1 MAEIQGVHPAFII
14 RNSSR
19 APFDLAPLI
28 TTSTF
33 TASVDGES
41 EIQTTIEDSG
51 LRRLR
56 GGIFNINSTTVDW
69 MTIHK
74 MSIAAI
80 EVNPGGSGRGG
91 LRIEWRSRYIRN
103 LKQTRRG
110 AHVMRGVSASQYVT
124 SECRA
129 IGLVHVFAQH
139 TSRRT
144 QIARDVPA
152 ADSPPEEGANY
163 PSAWTTFQ
171 RLAREEGFIVFEYG
185 GSMYF
190 GRPSWIRARRKE
202 QNLAGWQEHA
212 NDQERM
218 LVLPT
223 CRRSADARALVE
235 VEVQYPWS
243 NRLNFRPGWSLDLR
257 GVPGFNGAYIVN
269 SVAWDLTMSTG
280 IATIT
285 ASSAIDPRPES
296 PQGSE
301 TTERG
306 IGKHKPLVDAAIRA
320 GFAGANL
327 VIAVAV
333 ALAES
338 GGVAGA
344 INPKNRDGSIDYGAW
359 QINSVHIPPY
369 DAKLLLDL
377 YYNAKAAFAIS
388 KRGTNWSPWTTF
400 RAGKHQTHME
410 TARASVET
418 SQTLAFSGPG
428 NGTGAPQASAYPA
441 KNIESPAQRGWGP
454 GEQSASAMQLIQVGV
469 TRAYVHPVA
478 APLYKELIRLLMQAG
493 HDHLV
498 SGGGWNYRLKRGG
511 STLSNHSWGLALDMD
526 VPHNPFQ
533 RGGPTDM
540 PTGRPGGN
548 PGQVRAIA
556 HSLGMRWGGDY
567 RGTRDAMHFEVM
579 LSKADTIA
587 LVQKRGYR

>member
-1 MAEIQGVHPAFII
+1 MAEVQGVHPPFII
-14 RNSSR
+14 RNSSYS
-19 APFDLAPLI
+19 PYDLAPFI
-28 TTSTF
+28 TSSTF
-33 TASVDGES
+33 TASTDAVT
-41 EIQTTIEDSG
+41 EIQTVIEDTD

-56 GGIFNINSTTVDW
+56 SGIFNLHSTIVDW
-69 MTIHK
+69 EGIHK
-74 MSIAAI
+74 MSLAAI
-80 EVNPGGSGRGG
+80 EANPGNSGRGG
-91 LRIEWRSRYIRN
+91 LRLDWRSRYIRN
-103 LKQTRRG
+103 LKSRRG
-110 AHVMRGVSASQYVT
+110 AHVLRGVSASQYVQ
-124 SECRA
+124 SECKA
-129 IGLVHVFAQH
+129 IGLTFVYAQD

-185 GSMYF
+185 GSLYF

-202 QNLAGWQEHA
+202 QNFAGWQMWP
-212 NDQERM
+212 NDQERT
-218 LVLPT
+218 LAHPT

-243 NRLNFRPGWSLDLR
+243 NRHNFRPGWSLDLR
-257 GVPGFNGAYIVN
+257 GVPGFEGAYIVN
-269 SVAWDLTMSTG
+269 SVAWDLTKSTG

-285 ASSAIDPRPES
+285 ASSAIDPRAES
-296 PQGSE
+296 GQGSE

-306 IGKHKPLVDAAIRA
+306 VGKHKPLVDAAIRA
-320 GFAGANL
+320 GFKGAAL
-327 VIAVAV
+327 VTAVAV

-338 GGVAGA
+338 GGNAGA
-344 INPKNRDGSIDYGAW
+344 INRANRNGSIDYGAW

-377 YYNAKAAFAIS
+377 YYNAKAAWAIS
-388 KRGTNWSPWTTF
+388 KQGTDWSPWTTF
-400 RAGKHQTHME
+400 RARKHEPHIA
-410 TARASVET
+410 TARASIET

-428 NGTGAPQASAYPA
+428 NGTGGVKGSAYPSY
-441 KNIESPAQRGWGP
+441 NIESPAQRGWGP
-454 GEQSASAMQLIQVGV
+454 GERSQSSMQLIHVGV
-469 TRAYVHPVA
+469 TKAYVHPVA
-478 APLYKELIRLLMQAG
+478 APLYKELIRLLMAAG
-493 HDHLV
+493 HSHLI

-511 STLSNHSWGLALDMD
+511 SSLSNHSWGLALDMD

-548 PGQVRAIA
+548 PAQARAIA

-587 LVQKRGYR
+587 LVQKRGLR